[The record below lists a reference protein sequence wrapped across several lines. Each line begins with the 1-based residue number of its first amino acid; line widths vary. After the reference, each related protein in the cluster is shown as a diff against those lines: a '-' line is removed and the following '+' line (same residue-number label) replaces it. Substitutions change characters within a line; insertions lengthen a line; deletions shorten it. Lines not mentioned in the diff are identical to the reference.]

1 MIIKDIQEYIKS
13 LSIKWINNDY
23 IFILIPY
30 WNRCSHW
37 ESNPR
42 PTAYKAGALPTEL

>member
-1 MIIKDIQEYIKS
+1 MII
-13 LSIKWINNDY
+13 LVWFVGCNA
-23 IFILIPY
+23 
-30 WNRCSHW
+30 RCSHW